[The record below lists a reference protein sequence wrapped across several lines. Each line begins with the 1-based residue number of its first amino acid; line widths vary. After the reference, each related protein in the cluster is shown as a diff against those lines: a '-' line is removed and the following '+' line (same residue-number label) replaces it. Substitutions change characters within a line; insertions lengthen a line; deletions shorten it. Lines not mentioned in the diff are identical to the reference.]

1 MPENV
6 SPNHESGPNK
16 CPKMRARKVQPVQ
29 HATVVSR
36 NNPWGCTPCF
46 CYGHTDECGSAPRMV
61 SSSITSDF
69 SRGPEDWVAEESGR
83 PTTSSYNAYQVRVG
97 SNVRV
102 EMFVFR
108 DW

>member
-1 MPENV
+1 M
-6 SPNHESGPNK
+6 
-16 CPKMRARKVQPVQ
+16 M
-29 HATVVSR
+29 
-36 NNPWGCTPCF
+36 
-46 CYGHTDECGSAPRMV
+46 

-83 PTTSSYNAYQVRVG
+83 PTTSSYNAYQVRVRR
-97 SNVRV
+97 NVRV

>member
-1 MPENV
+1 MWGAVGARAWCVWVGVRGLAGKSSTV
-6 SPNHESGPNK
+6 SVGPV
-16 CPKMRARKVQPVQ
+16 PSVLQRRR
-29 HATVVSR
+29 S
-36 NNPWGCTPCF
+36 
-46 CYGHTDECGSAPRMV
+46 PRMV

-83 PTTSSYNAYQVRVG
+83 PTTSSYNAYQVRVRR
-97 SNVRV
+97 NVRV

>member
-1 MPENV
+1 M
-6 SPNHESGPNK
+6 
-16 CPKMRARKVQPVQ
+16 
-29 HATVVSR
+29 SR

-46 CYGHTDECGSAPRMV
+46 CYGHTDECESAPRMV

-97 SNVRV
+97 RSNARV
-102 EMFVFR
+102 EMLVFR